1 MRVLAALI
9 VLSPLWAQGIS
20 RGLRARVPIPPVL
33 AADGPQQASAPRFTI
48 GPLIEVHL
56 WRGAALGADFLLRR
70 TDLAFSPTGSR
81 SFNFSIPLGS
91 VPPANVVVTGVAHA
105 VAVEIP
111 EPSTAVVGF
120 DLAI

>member
-20 RGLRARVPIPPVL
+20 LGLRAGVPITPVL
-33 AADGPQQASAPRFTI
+33 AADGPQQASASRFTI

-70 TDLAFSPTGSR
+70 SDLAVSPAGSR
-81 SFNFSIPLGS
+81 SAEVWQWE
-91 VPPANVVVTGVAHA
+91 VPTSLIYRVRAPTRPFVRV
-105 VAVEIP
+105 
-111 EPSTAVVGF
+111 
-120 DLAI
+120 